1 MIAADRPSRAE
12 GRTLLR
18 EVLDALPDRPED
30 PEQRRRTIGV
40 VRAYFAAIDAKD
52 EERTRALLS
61 DEAVVELPFSESGRV
76 DPGSFRVYRGI
87 EEVMA
92 FWATAFSLEGDSP
105 GILDA
110 EVTITGNGRVVFIEG
125 FGDVIMTNGRRYR
138 NRYVMRVTVEDDK
151 VVTTREYYNP
161 IISARAFGRDIGSGE
176 DA

>member
-1 MIAADRPSRAE
+1 MVAIDRPSRAE

-18 EVLDALPDRPED
+18 EVLDALPDRADD
-30 PEQRRRTIGV
+30 PEQRRRTIDV

-52 EERTRALLS
+52 VDGTRALLS
-61 DEAVVELPFSESGRV
+61 DHAVVELPFSESGRV

-87 EEVMA
+87 EEVTA

-110 EVTITGNGRVVFIEG
+110 EVTITGDGRVVFVEG
-125 FGDVIMTNGRRYR
+125 YGDVIMTSGRRYR
-138 NRYVMRVTVEDDK
+138 NRYVMRMTIEGDK
-151 VVTTREYYNP
+151 VATCREYYNP
-161 IISARAFGRDIGSGE
+161 IISARAFGREIGDGE

>member
-1 MIAADRPSRAE
+1 MVAIDRPSRAE

-18 EVLDALPDRPED
+18 EVLDALPDRADD
-30 PEQRRRTIGV
+30 PEQRRRTIDV

-52 EERTRALLS
+52 VEGTRALLS
-61 DEAVVELPFSESGRV
+61 DDAVVELPFSESGRV

-92 FWATAFSLEGDSP
+92 FWATAFSFEGDSA
-105 GILDA
+105 GVLDA
-110 EVTITGNGRVVFIEG
+110 EVTITADGRVVFIEG

-138 NRYVMRVTVEDDK
+138 NRYVMRVNVEGDK
-151 VVTTREYYNP
+151 VVTCREYYNP
-161 IISARAFGRDIGSGE
+161 IISARAFGRDVGSGE

>member
-1 MIAADRPSRAE
+1 MVAIDSPSRAE

-18 EVLDALPDRPED
+18 EVLDALPDRADD
-30 PEQRRRTIGV
+30 PEQRRRTIDV

-52 EERTRALLS
+52 VEGTRALLS
-61 DEAVVELPFSESGRV
+61 DDAVVELPFSESGRV

-92 FWATAFSLEGDSP
+92 FWATAFSLEGDSA
-105 GILDA
+105 GVLDA
-110 EVTITGNGRVVFIEG
+110 EVTITADGRVVFIEG

-161 IISARAFGRDIGSGE
+161 IISARAFGRDVGSGE